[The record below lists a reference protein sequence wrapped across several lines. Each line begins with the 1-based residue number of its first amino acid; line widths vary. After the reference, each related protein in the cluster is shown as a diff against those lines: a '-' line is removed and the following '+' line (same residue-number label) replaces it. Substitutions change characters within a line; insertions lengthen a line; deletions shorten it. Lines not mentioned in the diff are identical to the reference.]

1 MFGFQAQNQ
10 VTKIIDHYRSITD
23 AEAKANFFPQCKT
36 FASKEYTKFDGVD
49 LKNLDVHNL
58 ILYPKE
64 GTAWE
69 GTTIEISG
77 DVQISFKLYQ
87 GKKLISTEN
96 VKNEKFGFLIR
107 DKFGGCEDFEVVRT
121 DPDIPNPK
129 IFSQTEYPNPHLL
142 SPQDS
147 AKQLDFK
154 TPFPSANTNSEVII
168 AARASTISLGSWV
181 DAYTG
186 IEMQI
191 TSSCTARG
199 VSEIDAPPTSDPI
212 EIFTSNFLFSVQ
224 KNLNSK
230 PNRKPEK
237 SREQSCA

>member
-23 AEAKANFFPQCKT
+23 PETKANFFPQCKT

-69 GTTIEISG
+69 GTTIEVSG
-77 DVQISFKLYQ
+77 DVHISFKLYQ
-87 GKKLISTEN
+87 GKKLVSTEN

-121 DPDIPNPK
+121 DPDVPNPK
-129 IFSQTEYPNPHLL
+129 IFSQTEYPNPILL
-142 SPQDS
+142 NSQDS

-168 AARASTISLGSWV
+168 AARASTISLRNWA

-186 IEMQI
+186 IEMHI
-191 TSSCTARG
+191 YSSCTARG
-199 VSEIDAPPTSDPI
+199 VCNSDSCPSSEPI
-212 EIFTSNFLFSVQ
+212 EIFTSKFAFSV
-224 KNLNSK
+224 KK
-230 PNRKPEK
+230 FKF
-237 SREQSCA
+237 